1 MSDLPN
7 FKFDLE
13 KAKGWSGAA
22 GSARQHT
29 IDEFPVSQSFAAVS
43 MRLQPGALRELHWH
57 AIAAEWAYVISGC
70 CRVTVIA
77 PTGDA
82 EVSDFGPGDVWYFPK
97 GHGHSI
103 QGLGPGE
110 CHFLLVFDDG
120 RFSEFGTFSI
130 TDWMA
135 RTPANVL
142 AQDLSLSAETIARLP
157 KEEVYIVQGE
167 VPPPTPPPAMN
178 PSLQPSQL
186 RHKFRF
192 AGAPT
197 VTFAGGT
204 EQLASQ
210 TQFPISSTITGVL
223 LTLKPGGLRELH
235 WHPNADEWQY
245 YIKGRSEIGVFGA
258 NGKYRQDEFGPGDV
272 AFINRGFGHYIRQI
286 GNGETKILVAFNSP
300 DYQEISI
307 SAWLASNPPRL
318 LADNFGL
325 DLAVIEKM
333 PSAGRIIAGADLHSG

>member
-13 KAKGWSGAA
+13 KATGWSGAG

-29 IDEFPVSQSFAAVS
+29 VNEFPVSTSFAAVS
-43 MRLQPGALRELHWH
+43 MRLEPGALRELHWH
-57 AIAAEWAYVISGC
+57 AIAAEWAYVISGR

-77 PTGDA
+77 PSGNA
-82 EVSDFGPGDVWYFPK
+82 EISDFGPGDVWYFPK

-110 CHFLLVFDDG
+110 CHFLLIFDDG

-135 RTPANVL
+135 CTPPDVL
-142 AQDLSLSAETIARLP
+142 AQNLSLPSDAIAKLP
-157 KEEVYIVQGE
+157 KKEVYIVQGE
-167 VPPPTPPPAMN
+167 VPPAAPPPPWN
-178 PSLQPSQL
+178 PNLEPSQL
-186 RHKFRF
+186 THKFRLGV
-192 AGAPT
+192 AKLLN
-197 VTFAGGT
+197 FAGGT
-204 EQLASQ
+204 EQIVSQ

-245 YIKGRSEIGVFGA
+245 YIAGRSEIGVFGA
-258 NGKYRQDEFGPGDV
+258 NGKYRQDEFGPGQV
-272 AFINRGFGHYIRQI
+272 AFINRGFGHYIKQI
-286 GNGETKILVAFNSP
+286 GNEETQILVAFNSP

-307 SAWLASNPPRL
+307 SAWLASNPARL
-318 LADNFGL
+318 LADNL
-325 DLAVIEKM
+325 EIDMAVVEKL
-333 PSAGRIIAGADLHSG
+333 PREPRLIVGAA

>member
-13 KAKGWSGAA
+13 NAKGWSGAA

-29 IDEFPVSQSFAAVS
+29 VDEFPISQSFAAVS
-43 MRLQPGALRELHWH
+43 MRLEPGALRELHWH
-57 AIAAEWAYVISGC
+57 AIAAEWAYVISGR

-77 PTGDA
+77 PSGDG
-82 EVSDFGPGDVWYFPK
+82 EISDFGPGDVWYFPK

-110 CHFLLVFDDG
+110 CHFLLIFDDG

-130 TDWMA
+130 TDWMS
-135 RTPANVL
+135 RTPPGVL
-142 AQDLSLSAETIARLP
+142 AQNLSLPLEAIAKLP
-157 KEEVYIVQGE
+157 KEEVYIVAGE
-167 VPPPTPPPAMN
+167 VPPVAPPPALN
-178 PSLQPSQL
+178 ADLAPSQL
-186 RHKFRF
+186 NHKFRL
-192 AGAPT
+192 GVAPPMQ
-197 VTFAGGT
+197 FSGGS
-204 EQLASQ
+204 ERLVSQ
-210 TQFPISSTITGVL
+210 RQFPIATTITGVL
-223 LTLKPGGLRELH
+223 LTLAPGGLRELH

-245 YIKGRSEIGVFGA
+245 YVSGRSEIGVFGA

-286 GNGETKILVAFNSP
+286 GNEETQILVAFNSP
-300 DYQEISI
+300 DYQEISL
-307 SAWLASNPPRL
+307 SSWLASNPPRL

-325 DLAVIEKM
+325 DLGVVEKL
-333 PSAGRIIAGADLHSG
+333 PHAGRFIVGR

>member
-13 KAKGWSGAA
+13 NAKGWTGAA

-29 IDEFPVSQSFAAVS
+29 VDEFPVSQSFAAVS
-43 MRLQPGALRELHWH
+43 MRLEPGALRELHWH
-57 AIAAEWAYVISGC
+57 AIAAEWAYVISGR

-77 PTGDA
+77 PSGDG
-82 EVSDFGPGDVWYFPK
+82 EISDFGPGDVWYFPK

-110 CHFLLVFDDG
+110 CHFLLIFDDG

-130 TDWMA
+130 TDWMS
-135 RTPANVL
+135 RTPPGVL
-142 AQDLSLSAETIARLP
+142 AQNLSLSLDAIAKLP
-157 KEEVYIVQGE
+157 KEEVYIVAGE
-167 VPPPTPPPAMN
+167 VPPAALPPALN
-178 PSLQPSQL
+178 ADLAPSQL
-186 RHKFRF
+186 NHKFRL
-192 AGAPT
+192 GVAPLMQ
-197 VTFAGGT
+197 FPGGS
-204 EQLASQ
+204 ERLVSQ
-210 TQFPISSTITGVL
+210 QQFPISTTITGVL
-223 LTLKPGGLRELH
+223 LTLAPGGLRELH

-286 GNGETKILVAFNSP
+286 GNQETQILVAFNSP
-300 DYQEISI
+300 DYQEISL
-307 SAWLASNPPRL
+307 SSWLASNPPKL

-325 DLAVIEKM
+325 DRGVVEKL
-333 PSAGRIIAGADLHSG
+333 PHAGRFIVGRV

>member
-13 KAKGWSGAA
+13 QAKGWDGPA

-29 IDEFPVSQSFAAVS
+29 VNEFPVSQSFAAVS

-57 AIAAEWAYVISGC
+57 AIAAEWAYVISGR

-77 PTGDA
+77 PSGNA
-82 EVSDFGPGDVWYFPK
+82 EISDFGPGDVWYFPK

-103 QGLGPGE
+103 QGLGPVE

-130 TDWMA
+130 TDWLS
-135 RTPANVL
+135 RTPAEVL
-142 AQDLSLSAETIARLP
+142 AQNLSLPADAIAKLP
-157 KEEVYIVQGE
+157 KQEVYIVQGE
-167 VPPPTPPPAMN
+167 VPPDSPPPGMN
-178 PSLQPSQL
+178 PNLQPTQL
-186 RHKFRF
+186 NHKFRL
-192 AGAPT
+192 GAAPLMM
-197 VTFAGGT
+197 FAGGT
-204 EQLASQ
+204 ERLVSQ
-210 TQFPISSTITGVL
+210 QQFPISSTITGVL

-258 NGKYRQDEFGPGDV
+258 NGKYRQDEFAPGDV

-286 GNGETKILVAFNSP
+286 GNDETQILVAFNSP

-307 SAWLASNPPRL
+307 STWLASNPAKL
-318 LADNFGL
+318 VAENLEI
-325 DLAVIEKM
+325 DLSVVEKL
-333 PSAGRIIAGADLHSG
+333 PNSGRFIVGAA